1 MGTERPTGAGAEAG
15 VLPIAPLVTQAQD
28 ILTRVTALNL
38 AVKKA
43 LPTITLYDARE
54 LDKIVRE
61 AEGWLFGI
69 RKVLLWPT
77 APPDDETPEG
87 SPPPAPLP

>member
-1 MGTERPTGAGAEAG
+1 MDG
-15 VLPIAPLVTQAQD
+15 VADGESVIEQAQD
-28 ILTRVTALNL
+28 ILTHTAALNL
-38 AVKKA
+38 AVRKA
-43 LPTITLYDARE
+43 LPSITLYDARE

-87 SPPPAPLP
+87 SPSAAPPP